1 MKYRRRMLAGLVAAG
16 TALALVPATASA
28 AAPDP
33 VEQGVKLCVRQG
45 GQPSHPS
52 AETYVCSRP
61 AEVGVPFVPFSSRD
75 LQQAGRLCERN
86 GGVFSPDPAAYSCR
100 FTI

>member
-1 MKYRRRMLAGLVAAG
+1 MRYRRRMLAGLATAG

-45 GQPSHPS
+45 GQPSQPS

-75 LQQAGRLCERN
+75 LQQAGRLCDRN
-86 GGVFSPDPAAYSCR
+86 GGVFSSDPAGYSCT